1 VPEEPE
7 QEEPKQPEDLFEF
20 VEADD
25 DNDDD
30 DHYGYY
36 GGGGWVD
43 TDTEEELMELL
54 EELHM
59 YWEELQGTEFW
70 LFPRCKKG
78 GTCA

>member
-30 DHYGYY
+30 DHY